1 LEDMWSMAAESC
13 AFVFGKLLGKTTFDG
28 GKRQEAFAGEKP
40 LQVGEKYVERAKTP
54 NGTKQE

>member
-1 LEDMWSMAAESC
+1 MAAESC